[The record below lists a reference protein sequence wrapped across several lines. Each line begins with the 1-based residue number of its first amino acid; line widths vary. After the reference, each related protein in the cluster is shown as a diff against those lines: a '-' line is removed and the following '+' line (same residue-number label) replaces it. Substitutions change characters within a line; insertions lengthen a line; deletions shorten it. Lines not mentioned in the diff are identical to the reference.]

1 MMLGSGCPRG
11 IMGIKDIKD
20 GVGLDGVLSLI
31 WLFIRVSLYIWNFS
45 TVSMKLPLP
54 VVYSI
59 STTHSYSSPNYLQ
72 D

>member
-54 VVYSI
+54 VV
-59 STTHSYSSPNYLQ
+59 
-72 D
+72 